1 MKKILWIMVP
11 FTLLYSAQYEDNIRL
26 CDEGNMVACFNMG
39 VMHMSGIRGAVQDEK
54 KAFEY
59 FSMACNGGD
68 IDGCINAGK
77 YYEDGKEIK
86 QDYLKAVD
94 FYTKAC
100 DGREAYACM
109 ILGNFYR
116 DGKGVIE
123 SDSTKAAN
131 YYKKV
136 CELGYSE
143 GCKEFEMLK
152 K

>member
-1 MKKILWIMVP
+1 MKKILWMIVP
-11 FTLLYSAQYEDNIRL
+11 FTLLYSAQYEDNKRL
-26 CDEGNMVACFNMG
+26 CDEGNMVGCFNMG
-39 VMHMSGIRGAVQDEK
+39 VMYMNGIRGAMKDEK
-54 KAFEY
+54 KAYEY
-59 FSMACNGGD
+59 FTIACNGGD
-68 IDGCINAGK
+68 IDGCFNAGK
-77 YYEDGKEIK
+77 YYEDGIDVKK
-86 QDYLKAVD
+86 DFLKAVE

-100 DGREAYACM
+100 KGNEAYACM

-123 SDSTKAAN
+123 TDSTKAAN